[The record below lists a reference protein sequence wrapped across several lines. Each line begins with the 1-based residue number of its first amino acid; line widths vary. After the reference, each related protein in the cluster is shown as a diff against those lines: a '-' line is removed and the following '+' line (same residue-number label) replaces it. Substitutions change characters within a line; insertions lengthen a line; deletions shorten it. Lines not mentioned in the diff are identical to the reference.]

1 MMRMCFNKYQQ
12 KSTSTDTLK
21 HKNANNAVKLKGTNY
36 PLSLLYMLSQNCYDQ
51 FLPLRVQGGPHL
63 VGIVSKL
70 DGRLEDCSNSTH
82 GPQVRVFF

>member
-1 MMRMCFNKYQQ
+1 
-12 KSTSTDTLK
+12 
-21 HKNANNAVKLKGTNY
+21 
-36 PLSLLYMLSQNCYDQ
+36 MLSQNCYDQ

-82 GPQVRVFF
+82 GPQVRVFFWVSQDLLYLCIFDPPVFA